1 MYMIAN
7 ISDVN
12 KLTKRF

>member
-1 MYMIAN
+1 MIAN